1 MSLLVESIR
10 IENGRILNISYHN
23 ERMARTLYNIYGLS
37 AKPDLENVIVVPESA
52 GSGIYKCR
60 VLYDDKTTEV
70 EFLPYTFNRVR
81 TLRVIFSDE
90 ICYPYKY
97 INRDRINSL
106 VNMKGEADDIL
117 IVKYGKVTDSS
128 SANLILKNAEGS
140 WITPLTYLLPGTRRA
155 NLLKNGLIREADVPY
170 ADISQYSVLKLINA
184 MQGFDDAEEI
194 PVSNL
199 IAGS

>member
-10 IENGRILNISYHN
+10 IENGRILNISFHN

-37 AKPDLENVIVVPESA
+37 TKPDLEKIIIVPESA
-52 GSGIYKCR
+52 TRGIYKCR

-70 EFLPYTFNRVR
+70 EFLPYTFNKVR
-81 TLRVIFSDE
+81 TLKIVFSDE

-97 INRDRINSL
+97 INRDRINRL
-106 VNMKGEADDIL
+106 MNMKGEFDDIL
-117 IVKYGKVTDSS
+117 IVKYGKVTDAS
-128 SANLILKNAEGS
+128 SANILFKDKEGR
-140 WITPLTYLLPGTRRA
+140 WITPSTFLLPGTRRA
-155 NLLKNGLIREADVPY
+155 SLLKGGLIKEANVPY
-170 ADISQYSVLKLINA
+170 GDISKYTVFKLINA

-194 PVSNL
+194 PVSNI